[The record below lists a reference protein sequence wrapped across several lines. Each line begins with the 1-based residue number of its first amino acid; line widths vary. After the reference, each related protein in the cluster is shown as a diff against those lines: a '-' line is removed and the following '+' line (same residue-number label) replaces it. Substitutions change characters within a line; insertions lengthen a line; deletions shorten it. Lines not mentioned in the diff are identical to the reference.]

1 MEGKLC
7 PYQGVREWKSK
18 THSAREGGDT
28 TEFTR
33 LRLQTWGSRAGLQQG
48 VEATGLQQGVE
59 ATLSRQLLS
68 CFMFAAGRL

>member
-18 THSAREGGDT
+18 THNAREGGDT
-28 TEFTR
+28 TEDTR
-33 LRLQTWGSRAGLQQG
+33 LRLQTWGSRA
-48 VEATGLQQGVE
+48 GLQQGVE

>member
-18 THSAREGGDT
+18 THNAREGGDT
-28 TEFTR
+28 TEDTR
-33 LRLQTWGSRAGLQQG
+33 LCLQTWGSRA
-48 VEATGLQQGVE
+48 GLQQGVE